1 MTERQPP
8 MFVAGD
14 QEDAVRSRVEPHVPG
29 LGDEADGVPTRFG
42 ESGFT
47 LVELLAT
54 IAIMG
59 LAIVG
64 LLGALGT
71 FLQAGTIQR
80 STANIDQA
88 SRVYT
93 EVLVSAPYAS
103 CATAY
108 SSVTLPAGYS
118 FAAGPTVSY
127 WNGDSPATF
136 AATCATDRGVQKVSA
151 TIRDTSSGQSQQVA
165 VAKTEAG

>member
-1 MTERQPP
+1 
-8 MFVAGD
+8 
-14 QEDAVRSRVEPHVPG
+14 VRSRAEPHVPG
-29 LGDEADGVPTRFG
+29 LCDEADGVPTRFG

-47 LVELLAT
+47 LIELLAT

-71 FLQAGTIQR
+71 FLHAGTIQR
-80 STANIDQA
+80 STANIDQV

-93 EVLVSAPYAS
+93 EALVSAPYGS

-118 FAAGPTVSY
+118 FAAGPTVRY
-127 WNGDSPATF
+127 WNGDNPATF
-136 AATCATDRGVQKVSA
+136 ATTCATDRGVQQVSA
-151 TIRDTSSGQSQQVA
+151 TVKDNSSGQSQQVA

>member
-1 MTERQPP
+1 
-8 MFVAGD
+8 
-14 QEDAVRSRVEPHVPG
+14 VRSRVDLHVPD
-29 LGDEADGVPTRFG
+29 LCDGVDGVLTRDG

-71 FLQAGTIQR
+71 FLQAGTIER
-80 STANIDQA
+80 STANIDQV

-93 EVLVSAPYAS
+93 EALVSAPYGN

-108 SSVTLPAGYS
+108 ASVTLTAGYS
-118 FAAGPTVSY
+118 FAAGPTVRY

-136 AATCATDRGVQKVSA
+136 ATTCATDRGVQQVSG
-151 TIRDTSSGQSQQVA
+151 TVKDNSSGQSQPVA